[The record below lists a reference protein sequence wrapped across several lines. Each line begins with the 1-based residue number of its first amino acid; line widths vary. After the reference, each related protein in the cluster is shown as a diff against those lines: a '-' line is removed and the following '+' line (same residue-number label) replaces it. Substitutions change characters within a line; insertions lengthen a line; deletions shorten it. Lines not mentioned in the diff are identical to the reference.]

1 MIFRRLSAELWA
13 DPALWSPRRRSR
25 TRTTCTSTSR
35 PMTMKMTRM
44 TRATTAATDRRD
56 TVWNGTM
63 TSKKKSMRV
72 NFGGG
77 IFAGG
82 ATRLPLLRKS
92 PSISYTLW
100 SEWFT
105 FSVHSPPLYLASSG
119 AHINKKI
126 FKKCIILNRWKSTSP
141 NFVFDRDQRRV
152 VLALN
157 SQPYLRGKA
166 LQ

>member
-105 FSVHSPPLYLASSG
+105 FSVHSPPPFIWPLLVHISTKRFSKNVQSWIDERAFLRYLSLTG
-119 AHINKKI
+119 IN
-126 FKKCIILNRWKSTSP
+126 
-141 NFVFDRDQRRV
+141 V

-166 LQ
+166 FQ